1 MAIANAVVKG
11 TMIYINN
18 KKGKLIRQLGMAG
31 GTFLG
36 FTATTVSIKK
46 GSHILIYNEQGK
58 QTGTMPAR

>member
-1 MAIANAVVKG
+1 MTIANAVVKG
-11 TMIYINN
+11 TMIYIYDE
-18 KKGKLIRQLGMAG
+18 KGKLIRQLGMAG
-31 GTFLG
+31 GTFVG